1 MCLHEISV
9 FLKFCCLYIII
20 IIIVVIILVLWLH
33 RYGVFPIKHKTQYSL
48 KSLLLK
54 IKWGGNEYL
63 G

>member
-20 IIIVVIILVLWLH
+20 VVIILVLWLH
-33 RYGVFPIKHKTQYSL
+33 RFGVFPIKHKTQYSL

>member
-1 MCLHEISV
+1 MCSHEISV
-9 FLKFCCLYIII
+9 FLKFCCLY

-33 RYGVFPIKHKTQYSL
+33 RYGVFSIKHKTQYSL
-48 KSLLLK
+48 KSLLLE